1 MDISPSEAQEA
12 LAAIEIVAQK
22 TRQSI
27 AGSGAYVTLIST
39 GIVWLGGFMATQ
51 FLPEGVVP
59 HIWLGLSIVGG
70 TLGTIM
76 GLRAGR
82 RVRNPSTA
90 PMAKRIGLFWLL
102 LVLYG
107 GAAIAVL
114 SPMDGRQLTV
124 LITLFVMVGHMAM
137 GLLFSFT
144 SVWWVLPISALVLIG
159 YWLFPGWFYLWMSL
173 LGGGGMI
180 ALGLIIRSRW

>member
-12 LAAIEIVAQK
+12 LAAIDVVAHK

-51 FLPEGVVP
+51 FLPEGIIPYV
-59 HIWLGLSIVGG
+59 WLGLSIVGG
-70 TLGTIM
+70 TLGTVM

-82 RVRNPSTA
+82 RVRSPSA
-90 PMAKRIGLFWLL
+90 AGMAKRIGLPWLL
-102 LVLYG
+102 LVVYG
-107 GAAIAVL
+107 GATIAVL
-114 SPMDGRQLTV
+114 WPMDGTQLTV
-124 LITLFVMVGHMAM
+124 LVAQFVMVGHMAM
-137 GLLFSFT
+137 GLLFSFAA
-144 SVWWVLPISALVLIG
+144 VWWVLPITALVLIG
-159 YWLFPGWFYLWMSL
+159 YFLVPGWFYLWMSL

-180 ALGLIIRSRW
+180 ALGLYIRSRW